1 MTDSERSLG
10 DSMVVGNQGTLL
22 GGVDL
27 PVPPDAGP
35 QSQQP
40 LGDPRHDPGRGTA
53 AVLFER
59 ELPFEGVDD
68 ALDPLPD
75 RAQRAVTSRLILA
88 IGAEQRGPQLA
99 DSCFQEAVGE
109 ALSQT
114 MIWPSSNGLPS
125 RSASATSASPSLGS
139 ARHQSTTRPSGV
151 VSNRLPGEMPKNPTE
166 KGRKRP
172 QALVVARL
180 LGQVGEEM
188 AQPHHCETKPAM
200 FGGTGEQDL
209 GHRQTGQLRVGEL
222 GLAPGQPGWPT
233 KQIVDGD
240 VERDEQVVEISPA
253 SAGGA
258 TVTHARGAS
267 GRAVGTLDIPSIC
280 HAGHFSMLSLDSSQ
294 APANL
299 ESVI

>member
-68 ALDPLPD
+68 ALDPLAD
-75 RAQRAVTSRLILA
+75 RAQRAVASRLILA

-109 ALSQT
+109 AFVADDDLAFLQRASIEERLRHLGFSQ
-114 MIWPSSNGLPS
+114 
-125 RSASATSASPSLGS
+125 LG
-139 ARHQSTTRPSGV
+139 V
-151 VSNRLPGEMPKNPTE
+151 
-166 KGRKRP
+166 
-172 QALVVARL
+172 
-180 LGQVGEEM
+180 GQTPVHD
-188 AQPHHCETKPAM
+188 Q
-200 FGGTGEQDL
+200 
-209 GHRQTGQLRVGEL
+209 
-222 GLAPGQPGWPT
+222 
-233 KQIVDGD
+233 
-240 VERDEQVVEISPA
+240 
-253 SAGGA
+253 
-258 TVTHARGAS
+258 
-267 GRAVGTLDIPSIC
+267 AVGGVSK
-280 HAGHFSMLSLDSSQ
+280 
-294 APANL
+294 
-299 ESVI
+299 